1 MNNGEILIPIAFFAS
16 IIVVVYLLLRRK
28 ERISLIE
35 KGQSATIFETRKNV
49 PQALKWGM
57 LLIGIGVG
65 IFIGRILA
73 LYTAMGEEES
83 FFSMV
88 FLCGGISLVLF
99 HFIARNMEK
108 KDPPMG

>member
-16 IIVVVYLLLRRK
+16 IIVIIYLILRRK

-35 KGQSATIFETRKNV
+35 KGQSATIFETRRNV

-108 KDPPMG
+108 RDPPMG

>member
-1 MNNGEILIPIAFFAS
+1 MVFFAS
-16 IIVVVYLLLRRK
+16 IVVVVYLILRRK
-28 ERISLIE
+28 ERLSLIE
-35 KGQSATIFETRKNV
+35 KGQPATIFETRKNV

-65 IFIGRILA
+65 ILIGRILS

-99 HFIARNMEK
+99 HFIAGNMEK
-108 KDPPMG
+108 KDPPLD

>member
-1 MNNGEILIPIAFFAS
+1 MNNVEILIPITMFAT
-16 IIVVVYLLLRRK
+16 IIAIVYLVLRRK
-28 ERISLIE
+28 ERISLID
-35 KGQSATIFETRKNV
+35 KGQSATIFETRRNV

-108 KDPPMG
+108 RDPPMG

>member
-16 IIVVVYLLLRRK
+16 IIAIVYLILRRK
-28 ERISLIE
+28 ERINLIE

-65 IFIGRILA
+65 ILIGRILA

>member
-1 MNNGEILIPIAFFAS
+1 MNNGEIFIPITFFAS
-16 IIVVVYLLLRRK
+16 IVLIVYLILRRK

-65 IFIGRILA
+65 IVIGRILT

-99 HFIARNMEK
+99 HFIARRFEK
-108 KDPPMG
+108 KDPPVG

>member
-1 MNNGEILIPIAFFAS
+1 MVKFLSRSHFFAT
-16 IIVVVYLLLRRK
+16 IIAIVYLIMRRK
-28 ERISLIE
+28 ERMSLIE

-65 IFIGRILA
+65 ILIGRILA

-99 HFIARNMEK
+99 HFIAGNIEK
-108 KDPPMG
+108 KNPPIG